1 MADIFISYKRENQD
15 AVQRIVQGLRGAG
28 HSVWWDQDIE
38 PDAPWE
44 ATIERE
50 LEAAKVVIVA
60 WSQAAVASENVKAEA
75 RRARNQGKL
84 IQIYVQ
90 SCDPPLFFG
99 ERQGVDLSNWNGNV
113 DDNRFRTI
121 LTAVKAILAGKRPPE
136 GVGYRPPKRA
146 PWATLTALF
155 VLASAVLGFVSNLG
169 GARDAVCSISAIHQT
184 CLDWGLVVEAEVP
197 QTPEE
202 LQEQARQ
209 ALLRQIVGTWR
220 VQDSNTR
227 DCSAANTIT
236 YGVTRGEDGYDRIVA
251 RGPDGFESVSQIS
264 TVGDGIITARA
275 TGVSRSG
282 DIAGSQDGRELW
294 EYHPDGDQ
302 LVIFNRVG
310 ATTTLVLCSR

>member
-28 HSVWWDQDIE
+28 HTVWWDQDIE

-50 LEAAKVVIVA
+50 LEASKVVIVA

-99 ERQGVDLSNWNGNV
+99 ERQGVDLSNWNGNA

-146 PWATLTALF
+146 PWATLAALF
-155 VLASAVLGFVSNLG
+155 LLASAVLGFVSNLG

-197 QTPEE
+197 PTTEE
-202 LQEQARQ
+202 LQAQ
-209 ALLRQIVGTWR
+209 LIDGVNGLWR
-220 VQDSNTR
+220 RLDR
-227 DCSAANTIT
+227 DCATS
-236 YGVTRGEDGYDRIVA
+236 VTFRVERD
-251 RGPDGFESVSQIS
+251 
-264 TVGDGIITARA
+264 GDGVYRIFGSSEGAADSVMQVGAIDTETGWISARLM
-275 TGVSRSG
+275 SG
-282 DIAGSQDGRELW
+282 PTEIW
-294 EYHPDGDQ
+294 EYQPRGDMLDMRDQ
-302 LVIFNRVG
+302 AGVVTSLARCP
-310 ATTTLVLCSR
+310 AAQ

>member
-28 HSVWWDQDIE
+28 HTVWWDQDIE

-90 SCDPPLFFG
+90 PCDPPLFFG

-121 LTAVKAILAGKRPPE
+121 LTAVKAVLEGKRPPE
-136 GVGYRPPKRA
+136 GVGYRPAKRA

-184 CLDWGLVVEAEVP
+184 CLDWGLIVEAEVLP
-197 QTPEE
+197 TPEE

-209 ALLRQIVGTWR
+209 ALLQQIVGTWR
-220 VQDSNTR
+220 IQIGQDH
-227 DCSAANTIT
+227 DCSDAADTMT
-236 YGVTRGEDGYDRIVA
+236 FAVTRGEDGHDRIMSS
-251 RGPDGFESVSQIS
+251 GPDGFQGVSQV
-264 TVGDGIITARA
+264 TTAADGIITARA
-275 TGVSRSG
+275 ASET
-282 DIAGSQDGRELW
+282 GRELW
-294 EYHPDGDQ
+294 EFHPDGDQ
-302 LVIFNRVG
+302 LVLFDKEGV
-310 ATTTLVLCSR
+310 ATTFVRCAR